1 MGKMFTNLVTVF
13 GSHWEM
19 LAEEINKKLDKLG
32 NPKIIDVKVFS
43 TDFFEGLC
51 ALLILEEKS

>member
-1 MGKMFTNLVTVF
+1 MFTNLVTVF

-43 TDFFEGLC
+43 TEFFEGLC
-51 ALLILEEKS
+51 ALLILEKKG